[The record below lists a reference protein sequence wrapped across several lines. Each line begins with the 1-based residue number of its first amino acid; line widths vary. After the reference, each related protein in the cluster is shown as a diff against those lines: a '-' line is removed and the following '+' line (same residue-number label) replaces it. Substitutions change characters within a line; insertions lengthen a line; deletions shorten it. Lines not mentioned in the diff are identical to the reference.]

1 MHKTITPKITET
13 DTKYAYT
20 TITNPKKGTSTTT
33 TTVTKKISTSIT
45 TTYTAT
51 ATTTTSVTSTSTVP
65 APAYFTPI
73 QSSLPDSSLGPP
85 VNVDGLNEK
94 RSLNEALSKRDSPPA
109 YYNGKSYPKSVMC
122 HKYTTSKQCSTATVT
137 KTKKTTAYPT
147 TVHSTVC
154 RSLVLQTNCEDVL
167 IHICA
172 ADHFDHHLDCMPR
185 CEDHSDIDLLY
196 HKDKDR
202 RSLLAERPSK
212 HLN

>member
-73 QSSLPDSSLGPP
+73 QVSLPDSSLGPP
-85 VNVDGLNEK
+85 VNVEGLTPGK
-94 RSLNEALSKRDSPPA
+94 RSLNDGLSKRDSPPA
-109 YYNGKSYPKSVMC
+109 YYNNGKSYPKSVMC

-137 KTKKTTAYPT
+137 KTKKITAYPT
-147 TVHSTVC
+147 TVHSTV
-154 RSLVLQTNCEDVL
+154 
-167 IHICA
+167 
-172 ADHFDHHLDCMPR
+172 
-185 CEDHSDIDLLY
+185 
-196 HKDKDR
+196 
-202 RSLLAERPSK
+202 
-212 HLN
+212 